1 MLESVTAYPYPA
13 VRATRRVLPRSSGR
27 SSIFIVKPD
36 PSGRFVLMYD
46 WNENVQR
53 IDLAAG
59 TITTVPWNAEQ
70 LTYDAA
76 W

>member
-1 MLESVTAYPYPA
+1 MLESVTAYPYRA
-13 VRATRRVLPRSSGR
+13 VRATRRVLPRISSL
-27 SSIFIVKPD
+27 SSILIVKPD
-36 PSGRFVLMYD
+36 PTGRFVLMYD

-59 TITTVPWNAEQ
+59 TITTVPSNADQ